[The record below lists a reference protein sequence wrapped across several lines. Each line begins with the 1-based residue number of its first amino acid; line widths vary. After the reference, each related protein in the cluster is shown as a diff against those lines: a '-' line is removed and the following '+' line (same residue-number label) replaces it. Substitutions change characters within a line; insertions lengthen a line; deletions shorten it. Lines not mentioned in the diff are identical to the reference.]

1 MIWSHTFAAGQ
12 QNLNTPGD
20 PSCRDILV
28 PSLGPQPSSKHN
40 PMNCTGLLPS
50 PGRDPV
56 NTNNRK
62 WAKKYHVG
70 CKIYRLKGEFI
81 IHKLNFLRVSLIAQL
96 VKNPPTMQETPVRF
110 LGWEDPL
117 EKG

>member
-1 MIWSHTFAAGQ
+1 M
-12 QNLNTPGD
+12 
-20 PSCRDILV
+20 

-40 PMNCTGLLPS
+40 PMNCTGVLPS

-70 CKIYRLKGEFI
+70 CSIYRLKGECI
-81 IHKLNFLRVSLIAQL
+81 IHKLNFLRVSLIAPL
-96 VKNPPTMQETPVRF
+96 VKNPPIMQETPVQF
-110 LGWEDPL
+110 LDREDPL